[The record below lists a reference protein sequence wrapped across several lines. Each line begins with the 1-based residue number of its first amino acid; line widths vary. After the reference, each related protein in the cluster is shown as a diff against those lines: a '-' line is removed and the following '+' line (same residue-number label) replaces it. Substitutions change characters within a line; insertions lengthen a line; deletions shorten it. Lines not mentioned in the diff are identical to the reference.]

1 MRTCATVTDPWWS
14 QPALHK
20 EYVMLR
26 GVTGPHAQ
34 RSGSL
39 TWRYMLAPVAFLLC
53 PHGSSVASPAREL
66 AVGVASVDITPTGP
80 VALVGQW
87 ALRISKKVET
97 PLTANVLALES
108 RKGDQSLDAAVMIS
122 CDLVWGPDEILNRI
136 RVEVHKRLPDL
147 DVRKIFLSGT
157 HTHTSPVLK
166 GGEECLYQ
174 IPKEGAVQVEE
185 YQAFLARRIGDAVV
199 QAWTSRAP
207 GSVTWGLS
215 HAVVAY
221 NRRTVYADGS
231 AKMYG
236 RTDLPEFRNLEAGED
251 HDVGALFFWDKA
263 GKLISIV
270 VNVSCPAQE
279 VEHRQTINADYWHPV
294 RESVRKRYGQDV
306 CVLGWIGAAGDQSPH
321 LRYRQRADDRMTK
334 LRGLDR
340 LGEIARRIC
349 RAVDEAYEVVKDDRN
364 DDVSLRH
371 KVETLR
377 LPVWRVS
384 DAQYAEAKAARQKY
398 ADQIAKDAAKAV
410 NLYAKMKW
418 QEALVRRYE
427 RQKADPQS
435 TFDMELHVVRL
446 GDVAICTNPFELY
459 TDYGIRIKARSRAVQ
474 TFVVQL
480 TGGPGDGSPYL
491 PTESAVR
498 GGGYSA
504 MAPSCNVGP
513 KGGQILV
520 DRTVALTNA
529 MWKKAN

>member
-1 MRTCATVTDPWWS
+1 MIIPLMLCLSHATT
-14 QPALHK
+14 
-20 EYVMLR
+20 
-26 GVTGPHAQ
+26 
-34 RSGSL
+34 
-39 TWRYMLAPVAFLLC
+39 
-53 PHGSSVASPAREL
+53 ASAAGEL
-66 AVGVASVDITPTGP
+66 AVGAASADITPTGP

-87 ALRISKKVET
+87 NLRISKKAET

-108 RKGDQSLDAAVMIS
+108 REGDRSLDAAVMIS
-122 CDLVWGPDEILNRI
+122 CDLVWGPDEILNPI
-136 RVEVHKRLPDL
+136 REEAHKRLPDL

-166 GGEECLYQ
+166 GGQECLYQ
-174 IPKEGAVQVEE
+174 IPKEGVVQVEE
-185 YQAFLARRIGDAVV
+185 YQVFLVQRIADAVV
-199 QAWTSRAP
+199 KAWNSRAP
-207 GSVTWGLS
+207 GSVTWGLG

-221 NRRTVYADGS
+221 NRRIVYADGS

-251 HDVGALFFWDKA
+251 HDVGSLFFWNAA
-263 GKLISIV
+263 GTLISIV

-294 RESVRKRYGQDV
+294 RESLRKQYGQGV

-321 LRYRQRADDRMTK
+321 LRYRRAADDRMTT

-349 RAVDEAYEVVKDDRN
+349 RAVDEAYEAVKDDRHA
-364 DDVSLRH
+364 DVCLRH
-371 KVETLR
+371 KVETVR
-377 LPVWRVS
+377 LPVWRVT
-384 DAQYAEAKAARQKY
+384 DAQYAEAKAARQQY
-398 ADQIAKDAAKAV
+398 ADQIAKSATPAID
-410 NLYAKMKW
+410 LYARMKW
-418 QEALVRRYE
+418 QEALARRYE
-427 RQKADPQS
+427 RQKAAPRA
-435 TFDMELHVVRL
+435 TFDAELHVLRL

-459 TDYGIRIKARSRAVQ
+459 TDYGIRIKARGRAIQ

-504 MAPSCNVGP
+504 IAPSCNVGP
-513 KGGQILV
+513 DGGQILV
-520 DRTVALTNA
+520 DRTVELINA
-529 MWKKAN
+529 MWAKPN